1 MASNHGWWP
10 VADCCG
16 RPRQTDGFVRDHN
29 LVLRIA
35 LPYWQLLLGQQAGLH
50 CQQAGMLGQQAGPM
64 RLDKSTRTTAVS
76 RTVTPFF
83 LARSYL
89 YLIAGQWEAWQVGAL
104 PADVLPRQH
113 RAHPQPHL
121 QLCQRRDL
129 ATKIFSWKSRGWT
142 LDSTS

>member
-1 MASNHGWWP
+1 
-10 VADCCG
+10 
-16 RPRQTDGFVRDHN
+16 
-29 LVLRIA
+29 
-35 LPYWQLLLGQQAGLH
+35 LLGQQAGLH
-50 CQQAGMLGQQAGPM
+50 CQEAGMLGQQAGLFGQQAGPM